1 MYLEQKI
8 ETLEK
13 IVSELANKFLK
24 REEKDNQLAKE
35 KLYSTNEAAAKLG
48 IARNTLL
55 FHIRNGTIKAERG
68 SSSKYAR
75 CKVSQEAIDLYLE
88 QKDKNFN
95 Q

>member
-1 MYLEQKI
+1 MYIEQKV

-13 IVSELANKFLK
+13 TVSELKDIVLKLQENNKHIATK
-24 REEKDNQLAKE
+24 
-35 KLYSTNEAAAKLG
+35 KLYSTNETATKLG

-75 CKVSQEAIDLYLE
+75 CKVSQAAIDLYME
-88 QKDKNFN
+88 QKNKNVN

>member
-1 MYLEQKI
+1 MYIEQKV

-13 IVSELANKFLK
+13 TVSELKDIVLKLQENNK
-24 REEKDNQLAKE
+24 QIATQ